1 MNYRK
6 IYFKLIRKAI
16 SENRVKGEIY
26 YESHHI
32 IPESC
37 GGVGTVLL
45 TAREH
50 FIAHLLLT
58 KFAPKRWK
66 KQCVFAFQMM
76 FLNNPNQSR
85 LSNSKWYEYSRRLS
99 SEQMKETTTD
109 RWKFEKENGIKR
121 DYSNSKGPKGY
132 KQSEEHKRK
141 RVLSR
146 EKPISVYGVVYP
158 SLKKATEMQNKYTY
172 ESLKHRLRN
181 HKEVFYVS

>member
-6 IYFKLIRKAI
+6 TYFKLIRKAI

-58 KFAPKRWK
+58 KFSPRRWK

-99 SEQMKETTTD
+99 SEQMKETVAE
-109 RWKFEKENGIKR
+109 RWKFERENGIKR

-132 KQSEEHKRK
+132 TQSEEHKRK
-141 RVLSR
+141 RTEHR
-146 EKPISVYGVVYP
+146 KRKINVYGTIY
-158 SLKKATEMQNKYTY
+158 SSLGDAIKKSDYTHWHINTRLKKQN
-172 ESLKHRLRN
+172 SG
-181 HKEVFYVS
+181 VFYVT